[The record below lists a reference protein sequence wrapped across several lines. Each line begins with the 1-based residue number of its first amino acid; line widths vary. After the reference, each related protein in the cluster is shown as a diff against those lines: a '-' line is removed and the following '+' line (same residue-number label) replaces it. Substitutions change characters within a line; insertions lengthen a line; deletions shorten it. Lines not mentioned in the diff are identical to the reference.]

1 MSPRPHVPWPVRLL
15 LRLLFS
21 AEEREYLLG
30 DLEERRPTSWLRE
43 IVGAVSLRFDR
54 HRPPKPQSSP
64 DSKHGRAKG
73 DNLVL
78 QLLQDLRFGLR
89 LMLRNPGF
97 TAVALLTMALG
108 IGANTALFSLVH
120 GVLLT
125 PLPYPEPD
133 RIVVL
138 NESNLS
144 KGWPTFSIA
153 PENFRSWQERSHS
166 FSQLAVYRRATATY
180 ASGEQPQNRQAYYV
194 ADGFLEI
201 MGGELALG
209 RGFSPEEFDPGAQ
222 QVVILTH
229 GFWEQSYGG
238 DPDVLGNTV
247 ILDEAPHTVVGVLA
261 EGWRPMTASG
271 AHVFIPLWPA
281 DWWQG
286 NRTSHMLRGVARLS
300 PGVTPEQAQA
310 DLSAIAT
317 SLEGEFPESNEG
329 WGAVVTPIHQTVTGN
344 VRAQLLILLAAV
356 GLVLLI
362 ACANV
367 SNMMLARASSRSREL
382 NIRTAIGAGRGRV
395 VRQLLVESL
404 LLFLVGGALGLL
416 LAYAAL
422 EFFMSQWAFLLPRSE
437 EIHLNAPVLLF
448 TTGISLAA
456 GLLAGL
462 FPSFAARGSNLAD
475 SLRESTRSIAGA
487 ASRRWVRGGLVVAEV
502 ALAVVLLV
510 GAGLLV
516 KSLAALQEVN
526 PGFELEDRL
535 LFTTQLP
542 TSKYETASSQL
553 AFADAAL
560 ERLQAIPGVE
570 TAAVS
575 TITPLGGGETWWGVV
590 FEGRLDLGA
599 AENPDALYT
608 RASDAYFESM
618 GIPLMAG
625 RAFTPADREG
635 DIPVAVVSETF
646 ARLHYPGESPLGTR
660 IRMSGPNNPWLEIV
674 GVVGDI
680 KQGRLEQEGEA
691 QVYEPFRQ
699 RPWNLMTFVTK
710 TSVPPH
716 SLIDVVRSEIQEVDP
731 NQPLVGFQSMED
743 RAASQ
748 LSLPRFRTLLL
759 TCFGAVALL
768 LSVVGLYGVLS
779 YTVGSRTREIGVR
792 IAVGA
797 ERSSVLGLVL
807 RDGIPLVV
815 TGVAL
820 GVGGALALTRLLETM
835 LFGVG
840 MRDPVIFATVPLL
853 LMGVATL
860 AMLVPAH
867 RATRVDPVEAL
878 KGD

>member
-1 MSPRPHVPWPVRLL
+1 MNSKPNTPWPVRLV
-15 LRLLFS
+15 LRLLCN

-30 DLEERRPTSWLRE
+30 DLEERKPSSWLRE
-43 IVGAVSLRFDR
+43 VAAIISLRFDVQR
-54 HRPPKPQSSP
+54 SSLPDPRKPHQIAN
-64 DSKHGRAKG
+64 GG
-73 DNLVL
+73 DNLIL

-120 GVLLT
+120 GVLLS

-166 FSQLAVYRRATATY
+166 FSRMATYRRATATY
-180 ASGEQPQNRQAYYV
+180 AGGELPQNRQAYYV

-229 GFWEQSYGG
+229 PFWQQSFGS
-238 DPDVLGNTV
+238 DPDVLGTTV
-247 ILDEAPHTVVGVLA
+247 ILDDLPHTVVGLLA
-261 EGWRPMTASG
+261 EEWRPMTASG
-271 AHVFIPLWPA
+271 AHVFIPLRPR
-281 DWWQG
+281 DWWLG
-286 NRTSHMLRGVARLS
+286 NRTTHMLKGVARLS

-317 SLEGEFPESNEG
+317 SLESEYPESNEG
-329 WGAVVTPIHQTVTGN
+329 WGAVVTPLHETVTGN

-367 SNMMLARASSRSREL
+367 SNMMLARTSSRSHEL

-416 LAYAAL
+416 LAYVAL
-422 EFFMSQWAFLLPRSE
+422 DFFVDQWAFLLPRSDT
-437 EIHLNAPVLLF
+437 IHLNAPVLLF

-462 FPSFAARGSNLAD
+462 FPAFATRGANLAG
-475 SLRESTRSIAGA
+475 SLQQSTRSIAGA
-487 ASRRWVRGGLVVAEV
+487 AARRWVRGGLVVGEV
-502 ALAVVLLV
+502 ALAVVLLI
-510 GAGLLV
+510 GSGLLV
-516 KSLAALQEVN
+516 RSLAALQEVN
-526 PGFELEDRL
+526 PGFELENRL
-535 LFTTQLP
+535 FFTARLP
-542 TSKYETASSQL
+542 ISKYETAGSQV
-553 AFADAAL
+553 AFADQVLARL
-560 ERLQAIPGVE
+560 EAIPGVE

-575 TITPLGGGETWWGVV
+575 TMVPLGGGETWWGIT
-590 FEGRLDLGA
+590 FEGRPA
-599 AENPDALYT
+599 ASSADAPDALYT
-608 RASDAYFESM
+608 RSSHAYFESM
-618 GIPLMAG
+618 GIPLRAG
-625 RAFTPADREG
+625 RFFTPADREG
-635 DIPVAVVSETF
+635 DVPVAVVSESF
-646 ARLHYPGESPLGTR
+646 ARLHYPDGTPLGNR
-660 IRMSGPNNPWLEIV
+660 IRVSGPNADWLEIV
-674 GVVGDI
+674 GVVGDV
-680 KQGRLEQEGEA
+680 KQWRWEQGPEA
-691 QVYEPFRQ
+691 QMYEPFLQ
-699 RPWNLMTFVTK
+699 RPSNLMTFIAR
-710 TSVPPH
+710 TSAPPH
-716 SLIDVVRSEIQEVDP
+716 SLIEVVRSEVQEVDP
-731 NQPLVGFQSMED
+731 NQPLVSFASMED
-743 RAASQ
+743 RVERL
-748 LSLPRFRTLLL
+748 LSLPRFRTLLF
-759 TCFGAVALL
+759 TCFGMVALL

-779 YTVGSRTREIGVR
+779 YTVSNRTREIGVR

-797 ERSSVLGLVL
+797 ERRSVLGLVL
-807 RDGIPLVV
+807 RDGIRLVV
-815 TGVAL
+815 TGLVL
-820 GVGGALALTRLLETM
+820 GVGGALALTRLLETL

-840 MRDPVIFATVPLL
+840 MRDPWIFASVPLL
-853 LMGVATL
+853 LMGVATM
-860 AMLVPAH
+860 AMLIPAR

-878 KGD
+878 RQE